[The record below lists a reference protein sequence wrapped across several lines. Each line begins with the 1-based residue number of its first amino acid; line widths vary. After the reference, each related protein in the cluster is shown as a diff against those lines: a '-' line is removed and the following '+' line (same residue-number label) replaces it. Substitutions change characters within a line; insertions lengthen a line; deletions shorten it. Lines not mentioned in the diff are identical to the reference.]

1 MEKREL
7 VFYLLFLAFDWCGC
21 AVGSGRLNQAWHH
34 CSLFSPLRKKC
45 ILKRFL
51 ILTKGYLL
59 SLLFLLFRSSSAL
72 ATRSSSSFLLLLS
85 SSSLLFRLSSS
96 LSPTENIRHEHKREG
111 EETSFDEKGRVLTWI
126 TLEFRN
132 RGKLARE
139 EICKLRTQLRRL
151 RQFPGCRLCRICFSR
166 FQHLWTGS
174 RWRRICLSS

>member
-1 MEKREL
+1 MCCGEWKTQPSLAPLFAVLSFKKEMHIKEIPNIDKRL
-7 VFYLLFLAFDWCGC
+7 PSVAAL
-21 AVGSGRLNQAWHH
+21 S
-34 CSLFSPLRKKC
+34 SLPF
-45 ILKRFL
+45 
-51 ILTKGYLL
+51 LL
-59 SLLFLLFRSSSAL
+59 SSRHPIFLLFPSSP
-72 ATRSSSSFLLLLS
+72 
-85 SSSLLFRLSSS
+85 LLFRLSSS